1 MKHIMT
7 AMKRGFGRRTLA
19 TAAVLLLTAGLSVV
33 AQGAAQPSITLIAG
47 KAETIML
54 SGPAADILVANPG
67 VADVGSLRADRL
79 YVVGRGVGD
88 TNILAFD
95 AEGNQ
100 LADIAVHVAVD
111 DATLRGTLKNL
122 FPKEKITVST
132 VNNSVVLKGR
142 VSSAM
147 VANQVRDI
155 ANRFVGANAT
165 NRTLVDLMTVAG
177 EQQVMLKVKVLE
189 AQRDVLRE
197 LGVSINGTDF
207 DTVTGV
213 GLSAL
218 TQFGNG
224 VLTVD
229 PPGGHFGPFAIDV
242 RGLERDGLINTL
254 AEPTLTAIS
263 GETAGFLAG
272 GEFPV
277 PAGRDQDGNVTIEF
291 RQFGVSLNF
300 VPTVMDEDRISLQ
313 LTSEVSER
321 SEANSVTLINTVIP
335 GLSVRR
341 AQTTVQM
348 QSGGT
353 LMMAG
358 LMRSRS
364 VDALN
369 GFPGLKDIP
378 ILGNLFKSK
387 SFQRGES
394 ELVFLVTPYLVEPF
408 ADAHAERVT
417 QMGND
422 ALQSI
427 LHTGTNSKAPTWAPG
442 DMPTPGVAPK
452 AAPSRIMDPAP
463 MERPKKTQNEYRRPD
478 TRQYQRQGYE
488 DRTAGEKGVM
498 LGAPALPRG
507 VKTRAVQQAEVNQLV
522 GAPVVTVDAAPID
535 DNPGLALPVS
545 GKLSAKD
552 LPIGDLP
559 ISDLAMLQDDT
570 VQIPLP
576 RRKPVMG
583 EGHKLAAAKP
593 ATVQPVAKLS
603 AIEPAAGQ
611 PVKPLTARKVD
622 KLTLSAPLPRRKPS
636 QMAAATPLSRT
647 FITGLRK
654 IYGDRVSAALSGSR
668 SYGYIVD

>member
-1 MKHIMT
+1 MKHLMTSIMKQSLG
-7 AMKRGFGRRTLA
+7 KRLVA
-19 TAAVLLLTAGLSVV
+19 TAAVVLWTAGLSVV
-33 AQGAAQPSITLIAG
+33 AQGAASPSVTLVAG
-47 KAETIML
+47 KAETIVL
-54 SGPAADILVANPG
+54 SKPAADILVANPG
-67 VADVGSLRADRL
+67 IADVGSLRADRL

-100 LADIAVHVAVD
+100 LADIAVHVSVD
-111 DATLRGTLKNL
+111 DATLRSTLKNL

-142 VSSAM
+142 ASSAM
-147 VANQVRDI
+147 IANQIRDV
-155 ANRFVGANAT
+155 ASRFVGAGAA

-207 DTVTGV
+207 DTATGV

-229 PPGGHFGPFAIDV
+229 PPGGHFGPFNIDV

-300 VPTVMDEDRISLQ
+300 IPTVLDQDRISLQ

-321 SEANSVTLINTVIP
+321 SEANSVTLINTIIP

-378 ILGNLFKSK
+378 ILGQLFKSK

-427 LHTGTNSKAPTWAPG
+427 LHTGTNGKSPTWAPG

-452 AAPSRIMDPAP
+452 MQPSPAP
-463 MERPKKTQNEYRRPD
+463 MLDRTPEPARPRKTEYRR
-478 TRQYQRQGYE
+478 QGEE
-488 DRTAGEKGVM
+488 DRTAGGQKGAS
-498 LGAPALPRG
+498 LDRPLQPR
-507 VKTRAVQQAEVNQLV
+507 VKPPVRQAEVNHLV
-522 GAPVVTVDAAPID
+522 GAPVVAVDAAPID
-535 DNPGLALPVS
+535 SNPGLALPVG
-545 GKLSAKD
+545 GKMSANDLSAED
-552 LPIGDLP
+552 LPVLAS
-559 ISDLAMLQDDT
+559 SD
-570 VQIPLP
+570 VGIPLP

-583 EGHKLAAAKP
+583 EGHKLAAVKKP
-593 ATVQPVAKLS
+593 AVAAL
-603 AIEPAAGQ
+603 ARIEPAAGTPAA
-611 PVKPLTARKVD
+611 PVKPVVAKRAEKTVL
-622 KLTLSAPLPRRKPS
+622 LAPLPRRKPV
-636 QMAAATPLSRT
+636 QVAAATPLSQT
-647 FITGLRK
+647 FIKGLRK
-654 IYGDRVSAALSGSR
+654 IYGDRVSADLSGSR

>member
-1 MKHIMT
+1 MKHLMTSIMNRSY
-7 AMKRGFGRRTLA
+7 ARKLFA
-19 TAAVLLLTAGLSVV
+19 TAAVVLWTAGLSVV
-33 AQGAAQPSITLIAG
+33 AQGAASPSVNLVAG

-54 SGPAADILVANPG
+54 SKPAADILVANPSI
-67 VADVGSLRADRL
+67 ADVGSLRADRL

-111 DATLRGTLKNL
+111 DATLRSTLKNL

-142 VSSAM
+142 ASSAM
-147 VANQVRDI
+147 VANQIRDVST
-155 ANRFVGANAT
+155 RFVGANAA

-229 PPGGHFGPFAIDV
+229 PPGGHFGPFNIDV

-300 VPTVMDEDRISLQ
+300 IPTVLDQDRISLQ

-321 SEANSVTLINTVIP
+321 SEANSVTLINTIIP

-427 LHTGTNSKAPTWAPG
+427 LHTGTNGKNPTWAPG
-442 DMPTPGVAPK
+442 DMPTPGVTPKMQQAP
-452 AAPSRIMDPAP
+452 ATAP
-463 MERPKKTQNEYRRPD
+463 MLERAPEPARPRKTEYRR
-478 TRQYQRQGYE
+478 QGEE
-488 DRTAGEKGVM
+488 DRTAGQKGASLDRQM
-498 LGAPALPRG
+498 EPR
-507 VKTRAVQQAEVNQLV
+507 VKSRPVQKAEVNQLV
-522 GAPVVTVDAAPID
+522 GAPVVAVDSAPIEG
-535 DNPGLALPVS
+535 NPGLALPVG
-545 GKLSAKD
+545 GKMSANDLSVD
-552 LPIGDLP
+552 GLPV
-559 ISDLAMLQDDT
+559 LATFD
-570 VQIPLP
+570 VAIPLP
-576 RRKPVMG
+576 KRKPVMG

-593 ATVQPVAKLS
+593 ATLKTVEAVTTLAK
-603 AIEPAAGQ
+603 IEPAAGM
-611 PVKPLTARKVD
+611 TAPTSALQQAVTAKV
-622 KLTLSAPLPRRKPS
+622 TENAVLSAPLPRRKPM
-636 QMAAATPLSRT
+636 QVAAATPLSRT
-647 FITGLRK
+647 FIAGLRK
-654 IYGDRVSAALSGSR
+654 IYGDRVSATLSGSH

>member
-7 AMKRGFGRRTLA
+7 SIMKRSLAKRLVA
-19 TAAVLLLTAGLSVV
+19 TAAVVLWTAGLSVV
-33 AQGAAQPSITLIAG
+33 AQGAASPSVTLVAG

-54 SGPAADILVANPG
+54 SKPAADILVANPG
-67 VADVGSLRADRL
+67 IADVGSLRADRL

-100 LADIAVHVAVD
+100 LADIAVHVSVD
-111 DATLRGTLKNL
+111 DATLRSTLKNL

-142 VSSAM
+142 ASSAM
-147 VANQVRDI
+147 IANQVRDV
-155 ANRFVGANAT
+155 ATRFVGANAA

-207 DTVTGV
+207 DTATGV

-229 PPGGHFGPFAIDV
+229 PPGGHFGPFNIDV

-300 VPTVMDEDRISLQ
+300 IPTVLDQDRISLQ

-321 SEANSVTLINTVIP
+321 SEANSVTLINTIIP

-378 ILGNLFKSK
+378 ILGQLFKSK

-427 LHTGTNSKAPTWAPG
+427 LHTGTNGKNPTWAPG

-452 AAPSRIMDPAP
+452 MQQSPATAPVLERAP
-463 MERPKKTQNEYRRPD
+463 EPVRPRKTGYRR
-478 TRQYQRQGYE
+478 QGEE
-488 DRTAGEKGVM
+488 DRTAGGQKGAS
-498 LGAPALPRG
+498 LDRPLQPR
-507 VKTRAVQQAEVNQLV
+507 VKQPVRQAEVNHLV
-522 GAPVVTVDAAPID
+522 GAPVVAVDAAPID
-535 DNPGLALPVS
+535 DNPGLALPVG
-545 GKLSAKD
+545 GKMSANDLSAED
-552 LPIGDLP
+552 LPVVAS
-559 ISDLAMLQDDT
+559 SD
-570 VQIPLP
+570 VGIPLP
-576 RRKPVMG
+576 RRKPAMG
-583 EGHKLAAAKP
+583 EGHKLAVAKKP
-593 ATVQPVAKLS
+593 AAAVAALAK
-603 AIEPAAGQ
+603 IEPAAGT
-611 PVKPLTARKVD
+611 PVASKPAAPLKPVAVKGAENTV
-622 KLTLSAPLPRRKPS
+622 LSAPLPRRKPV
-636 QMAAATPLSRT
+636 QMAAATPLSQS
-647 FITGLRK
+647 FIKGLRK
-654 IYGDRVSAALSGSR
+654 IYGDRVTADLSGSR

>member
-1 MKHIMT
+1 MKHLMT
-7 AMKRGFGRRTLA
+7 SIMKRSLAKRLVA
-19 TAAVLLLTAGLSVV
+19 TAAVVLWTAGLSVV
-33 AQGAAQPSITLIAG
+33 AQGAASPSVTLVAG

-54 SGPAADILVANPG
+54 SKPAADILVANPG
-67 VADVGSLRADRL
+67 IADVGSLRADRL

-100 LADIAVHVAVD
+100 LADIAVHVSVD
-111 DATLRGTLKNL
+111 DATLRSTLKNL

-142 VSSAM
+142 ASSAM
-147 VANQVRDI
+147 IANQVRDV
-155 ANRFVGANAT
+155 ATRFVGANAA

-207 DTVTGV
+207 DTATGV

-218 TQFGNG
+218 TQFGSG

-229 PPGGHFGPFAIDV
+229 PPGGHFGPFNIDV

-300 VPTVMDEDRISLQ
+300 IPTVLDQDRISLQ

-321 SEANSVTLINTVIP
+321 SEANSVTLINTIIP

-369 GFPGLKDIP
+369 GLPGLKDIP
-378 ILGNLFKSK
+378 ILGQLFKSK

-427 LHTGTNSKAPTWAPG
+427 LHTGTNGKNPTWAPG

-452 AAPSRIMDPAP
+452 MQQSPATAPVLERAP
-463 MERPKKTQNEYRRPD
+463 EPVRPRKTEYRR
-478 TRQYQRQGYE
+478 QGEE
-488 DRTAGEKGVM
+488 DRTAGGQKGAS
-498 LGAPALPRG
+498 LDRPLQPR
-507 VKTRAVQQAEVNQLV
+507 VKQPVRQAEVNHLV
-522 GAPVVTVDAAPID
+522 GAPVVAVDAAPID
-535 DNPGLALPVS
+535 DNPGLALPVG
-545 GKLSAKD
+545 GKMSANDLSAED
-552 LPIGDLP
+552 LPVVAS
-559 ISDLAMLQDDT
+559 SD
-570 VQIPLP
+570 VGIPLP

-583 EGHKLAAAKP
+583 EGHKLAAAKKP
-593 ATVQPVAKLS
+593 AAAVAALS
-603 AIEPAAGQ
+603 KIEPAAGT
-611 PVKPLTARKVD
+611 PVASKPAAPLKPVAVKGAENAV
-622 KLTLSAPLPRRKPS
+622 LSAPLPRRKPV
-636 QMAAATPLSRT
+636 QVAAATPLSQS
-647 FITGLRK
+647 FIKGLRK
-654 IYGDRVSAALSGSR
+654 IYGDRVTADLSGSR

>member
-1 MKHIMT
+1 MKHLMTSIMKPKLG
-7 AMKRGFGRRTLA
+7 KRMFA
-19 TAAVLLLTAGLSVV
+19 TAAVLLWTAGLSVV
-33 AQGAAQPSITLIAG
+33 AQGAGSPSITLVAG
-47 KAETIML
+47 KAETIAL
-54 SGPAADILVANPG
+54 SKPAADILVANPG
-67 VADVGSLRADRL
+67 IADVGSLRADRL

-111 DATLRGTLKNL
+111 DATLRSTLKNL

-147 VANQVRDI
+147 VANQVRDL
-155 ANRFVGANAT
+155 ANRFVGANAA

-197 LGVSINGTDF
+197 MGVSINGTDF

-213 GLSAL
+213 GLAAL

-229 PPGGHFGPFAIDV
+229 PPGGHFGPFDIDI

-300 VPTVMDEDRISLQ
+300 VPTVMDQDRISLQ

-452 AAPSRIMDPAP
+452 APPARVMDPAP
-463 MERPKKTQNEYRRPD
+463 VERPRKSQY
-478 TRQYQRQGYE
+478 QYQRQGYE
-488 DRTAGEKGVM
+488 DRTAGQKGAS
-498 LGAPALPRG
+498 LGAPSLPRG
-507 VKTRAVQQAEVNQLV
+507 EKPTPVRKVDANQIV
-522 GAPVVTVDAAPID
+522 GAPVVAVDSAPIEE
-535 DNPGLALPVS
+535 NPGLALPVG
-545 GKLSAKD
+545 GKMSAND
-552 LPIGDLP
+552 LPVA
-559 ISDLAMLQDDT
+559 DLAMLQAEDAS
-570 VQIPLP
+570 IPLP

-583 EGHKLAAAKP
+583 EGRKLAAVKQVTGAPIAK
-593 ATVQPVAKLS
+593 KLA
-603 AIEPAAGQ
+603 AIEPAAGV
-611 PVKPLTARKVD
+611 PAKPALVKSAENAA
-622 KLTLSAPLPRRKPS
+622 LSAPLPRRKPS

-654 IYGDRVSAALSGSR
+654 IYGDRVSAALSGGR

>member
-1 MKHIMT
+1 MKNLVT
-7 AMKRGFGRRTLA
+7 AMKTKVGKNLLA
-19 TAAVLLLTAGLSVV
+19 TAAVVLWTAGLSVV
-33 AQGAAQPSITLIAG
+33 AQGAASNSVTLVAG
-47 KAETIML
+47 KAETIVL
-54 SGPAADILVANPG
+54 SRPAADILVANPG

-100 LADIAVHVAVD
+100 LADIAVHVSVD
-111 DATLRGTLKNL
+111 DATLRSTLKSL

-147 VANQVRDI
+147 VANQVRDV
-155 ANRFVGANAT
+155 ANRFVGANAA
-165 NRTLVDLMTVAG
+165 NRTLVDLMSVAG

-197 LGVSINGTDF
+197 LGVSIDGTDF
-207 DTVTGV
+207 NTVAGV
-213 GLSAL
+213 GLTAL
-218 TQFGNG
+218 TPFGAG
-224 VLTVD
+224 VLSVD
-229 PPGGHFGPFAIDV
+229 PPGGHFGPFNVDV

-321 SEANSVTLINTVIP
+321 SEQNSVTLINTVIP

-427 LHTGTNSKAPTWAPG
+427 LHTGTGSKAPTWAPG

-452 AAPSRIMDPAP
+452 APPARILDPAP
-463 MERPKKTQNEYRRPD
+463 VERPKKTQYQYR
-478 TRQYQRQGYE
+478 RQGYE
-488 DRTAGEKGVM
+488 DRTAGQKGAS

-507 VKTRAVQQAEVNQLV
+507 PKQQPVRQAEVNHLV
-522 GAPVVTVDAAPID
+522 GAPVVAVDSAPIG
-535 DNPGLALPVS
+535 DNPGLALPVA
-545 GKLSAKD
+545 GKLSAKAAP
-552 LPIGDLP
+552 LE
-559 ISDLAMLQDDT
+559 DLAMLQPDA

-583 EGHKLAAAKP
+583 EGRKIATAKP
-593 ATVQPVAKLS
+593 AAVALAK
-603 AIEPAAGQ
+603 IEPAAGTT
-611 PVKPLTARKVD
+611 PKPATVKHVE
-622 KLTLSAPLPRRKPS
+622 KLTVSAPLPRRKPS

>member
-1 MKHIMT
+1 MKNLMT
-7 AMKRGFGRRTLA
+7 SIVKGSLSKRLVA
-19 TAAVLLLTAGLSVV
+19 TAAVVLWTAGLSVV
-33 AQGAAQPSITLIAG
+33 AQGAASPSVTLVAG

-54 SGPAADILVANPG
+54 SKPAADILVANPG
-67 VADVGSLRADRL
+67 IADVGSLRADRL

-100 LADIAVHVAVD
+100 LADIAVHVSVD
-111 DATLRGTLKNL
+111 DATLRSTLKNL
-122 FPKEKITVST
+122 FPREKITVST

-142 VSSAM
+142 ASSAM
-147 VANQVRDI
+147 IANQIRDV
-155 ANRFVGANAT
+155 ASRFVGANAA

-207 DTVTGV
+207 DTATGV

-229 PPGGHFGPFAIDV
+229 PPGGHFGPFSIDV

-300 VPTVMDEDRISLQ
+300 IPTVLDQDRISLQ

-321 SEANSVTLINTVIP
+321 SEANSVTLINTIIP

-378 ILGNLFKSK
+378 ILGQLFKSK

-417 QMGND
+417 QAGND

-427 LHTGTNSKAPTWAPG
+427 LHTGTNGKNPTWAPG

-452 AAPSRIMDPAP
+452 MQQSPAP
-463 MERPKKTQNEYRRPD
+463 MLDRAPEPARPRKTEYRR
-478 TRQYQRQGYE
+478 QGEE
-488 DRTAGEKGVM
+488 DRTAGGQKGAS
-498 LGAPALPRG
+498 LDRRRLEPRPAQPVR
-507 VKTRAVQQAEVNQLV
+507 QAEANHLV
-522 GAPVVTVDAAPID
+522 GAPVVAVDAAPIA
-535 DNPGLALPVS
+535 DNPGLALPVG
-545 GKLSAKD
+545 GKMSANDLSAD
-552 LPIGDLP
+552 ELQVAAA
-559 ISDLAMLQDDT
+559 SD
-570 VQIPLP
+570 VGIPLP

-583 EGHKLAAAKP
+583 EGHKLAAVKKTIAATLAK
-593 ATVQPVAKLS
+593 
-603 AIEPAAGQ
+603 IEPAAGTPAA
-611 PVKPLTARKVD
+611 PVKPAAVKHAEKTV
-622 KLTLSAPLPRRKPS
+622 LSAPLPRRKPV
-636 QMAAATPLSRT
+636 QVAAATPLSRS
-647 FITGLRK
+647 FIKGLRK
-654 IYGDRVSAALSGSR
+654 IYGDRVTANLSGSR

>member
-1 MKHIMT
+1 MKHLMT
-7 AMKRGFGRRTLA
+7 SIMKRSLAKRLVA
-19 TAAVLLLTAGLSVV
+19 TAAVVLWTAGLSVV
-33 AQGAAQPSITLIAG
+33 AQGAASPSVTLVAG
-47 KAETIML
+47 KAETIVL
-54 SGPAADILVANPG
+54 SKPAADILVANPG
-67 VADVGSLRADRL
+67 IADVGSLRADRL

-100 LADIAVHVAVD
+100 LADIAVHVSVD
-111 DATLRGTLKNL
+111 DATLRSTLKNL
-122 FPKEKITVST
+122 FPREKITVST

-142 VSSAM
+142 ASSAM
-147 VANQVRDI
+147 IANQIRDV
-155 ANRFVGANAT
+155 ATRFVGANAA

-207 DTVTGV
+207 DTATGV

-229 PPGGHFGPFAIDV
+229 PPGGHFGPFSIDV

-300 VPTVMDEDRISLQ
+300 IPTVLDQDRISLQ

-321 SEANSVTLINTVIP
+321 SEANSVTLINTIIP

-378 ILGNLFKSK
+378 ILGQLFKSK

-427 LHTGTNSKAPTWAPG
+427 LHTGTNGKSPTWAPG

-452 AAPSRIMDPAP
+452 MQQSPMLDSAPEPV
-463 MERPKKTQNEYRRPD
+463 RPRKTEYRR
-478 TRQYQRQGYE
+478 QGEE
-488 DRTAGEKGVM
+488 DRTAGGQKGAS
-498 LGAPALPRG
+498 LDRPQQLRTKQP
-507 VKTRAVQQAEVNQLV
+507 VQKAEVNHLV
-522 GAPVVTVDAAPID
+522 GAPVVAVDAAPID
-535 DNPGLALPVS
+535 SNPGLALPVG
-545 GKLSAKD
+545 GKMSAND
-552 LPIGDLP
+552 LPV
-559 ISDLAMLQDDT
+559 LASSG
-570 VQIPLP
+570 VGIPLP
-576 RRKPVMG
+576 KRKPVMG
-583 EGHKLAAAKP
+583 EGDKLAAVKKP
-593 ATVQPVAKLS
+593 AAAAL
-603 AIEPAAGQ
+603 ARIEPAAGTPAA
-611 PVKPLTARKVD
+611 PVKPVVAKHTEKVV
-622 KLTLSAPLPRRKPS
+622 LSAPLPHRKPV
-636 QMAAATPLSRT
+636 QVAAATPLSQT
-647 FITGLRK
+647 FIKGLRK
-654 IYGDRVSAALSGSR
+654 IYGDRVSADLSGSR

>member
-1 MKHIMT
+1 MKHLVT
-7 AMKRGFGRRTLA
+7 AMKRGFGKRTLA

-33 AQGAAQPSITLIAG
+33 AQGAAQPSVTLVAG

-54 SGPAADILVANPG
+54 SKPAADILVANPG

-122 FPKEKITVST
+122 FPKERITVST

-142 VSSAM
+142 VSSPM
-147 VANQVRDI
+147 VANQVRDV

-197 LGVSINGTDF
+197 LGVSIDGTDF
-207 DTVTGV
+207 NTVTGV

-218 TQFGNG
+218 TQFGSG

-229 PPGGHFGPFAIDV
+229 PPGGHFGPFGIDV

-321 SEANSVTLINTVIP
+321 SEANSVTLVNTVIP

-463 MERPKKTQNEYRRPD
+463 MERPKKTQNEYKRPD
-478 TRQYQRQGYE
+478 TRQYPRQGYE
-488 DRTAGEKGVM
+488 DRTAGQKGAS
-498 LGAPALPRG
+498 LGLPALPRQ
-507 VKTRAVQQAEVNQLV
+507 KTQPVRQAEVNQLI
-522 GAPVVTVDAAPID
+522 GAPVVTVDAAPIE

-545 GKLSAKD
+545 GKLSANDLGND
-552 LPIGDLP
+552 LPLGEH
-559 ISDLAMLQDDT
+559 AMLQENT

-583 EGHKLAAAKP
+583 EGRELAAAKP
-593 ATVQPVAKLS
+593 AAAKPAPTLA
-603 AIEPAAGQ
+603 AIEPAAGGSAK
-611 PVKPLTARKVD
+611 PVMAKKAE
-622 KLTLSAPLPRRKPS
+622 KLALSAPLPRRKPS

>member
-1 MKHIMT
+1 MKHLMT
-7 AMKRGFGRRTLA
+7 SMKVKLGKKLLA
-19 TAAVLLLTAGLSVV
+19 TAAVVLWTAGLSVV
-33 AQGAAQPSITLIAG
+33 AQGAASNSVTLVAG
-47 KAETIML
+47 KAETIVL
-54 SGPAADILVANPG
+54 SKPAADILVANPG
-67 VADVGSLRADRL
+67 IADVGSLRADRL

-95 AEGNQ
+95 ADGNQ
-100 LADIAVHVAVD
+100 LADIAVHVSVD
-111 DATLRGTLKNL
+111 DATLRSTLKSL

-155 ANRFVGANAT
+155 ANRFVGAGAA
-165 NRTLVDLMTVAG
+165 NRTLVDLMSVAG

-197 LGVSINGTDF
+197 LGVSIDGTDF
-207 DTVTGV
+207 NTAAGV
-213 GLSAL
+213 GLTAL
-218 TQFGNG
+218 TPFGAG
-224 VLTVD
+224 VLSID
-229 PPGGHFGPFAIDV
+229 PPGGHFGPFNVDV

-277 PAGRDQDGNVTIEF
+277 PSGRDQDGNVTIEF

-300 VPTVMDEDRISLQ
+300 VPTVMDQDRISLQ

-321 SEANSVTLINTVIP
+321 SEQNSVTLINTVIP

-427 LHTGTNSKAPTWAPG
+427 LHTGTNGKAPTWAPG

-452 AAPSRIMDPAP
+452 APPARIMDPAP
-463 MERPKKTQNEYRRPD
+463 VERPKKTQY
-478 TRQYQRQGYE
+478 QYQRQGYE
-488 DRTAGEKGVM
+488 DRTAGQKGAS
-498 LGAPALPRG
+498 LGVPAMPRG
-507 VKTRAVQQAEVNQLV
+507 QKLKPVKQAEVNQLV
-522 GAPVVTVDAAPID
+522 GAPVVAVDSAPIEV
-535 DNPGLALPVS
+535 NPGLALPVG
-545 GKLSAKD
+545 GKLSAND
-552 LPIGDLP
+552 LPLG
-559 ISDLAMLQDDT
+559 DLAMLQSDS

-583 EGHKLAAAKP
+583 EGHKLATAKP
-593 ATVQPVAKLS
+593 APVAPVVTLAK
-603 AIEPAAGQ
+603 IEPAAGV
-611 PVKPLTARKVD
+611 PVQAVAVKHVEKVAV
-622 KLTLSAPLPRRKPS
+622 SAPLPRRKPS